1 MNFCSDIIRIINSD
15 MCLTIPKKVIEI
27 KENFIVVEDHNG
39 DRQELKTLI
48 KSLKV
53 GDFVLVQQ
61 NIIFEKQDKEIS
73 QEIFDMINTKG
84 E

>member
-1 MNFCSDIIRIINSD
+1 